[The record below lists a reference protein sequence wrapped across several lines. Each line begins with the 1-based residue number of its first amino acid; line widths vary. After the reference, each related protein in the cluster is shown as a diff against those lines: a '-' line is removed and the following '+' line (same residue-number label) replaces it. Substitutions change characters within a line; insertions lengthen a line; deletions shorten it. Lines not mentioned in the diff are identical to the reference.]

1 MTNPAFSS
9 LGLSDAIVEAIVTAG
24 YESPTPIQEQGIP
37 AFLEGSD
44 IVVQAQTGTG
54 KTAAFVLPF
63 IQKADP
69 ADGPI
74 QALVLT
80 PTRELALQVS
90 REFSRFGAAKGIVST
105 AIYGGT
111 AFQPQFDALEEAHC
125 VVATPGRL
133 LDLFRRKR
141 FDARNIR
148 YFGLDEADELLS
160 MGFEKDV
167 LDIIAKLPKE
177 RQSFICSAT
186 MGPAITRVAQNF
198 ISEPVTINV
207 SSDEIGAQSVRHE
220 QFPVHQHEKLE
231 ALRRLIGTEARTG
244 AIVFANTRVATFTV
258 TEALRRENVRVDVLN
273 GELSQSEREK
283 ALARMRAEEI
293 DFLVATD
300 VAARG
305 IDISGLPAVINFDM
319 PESPEVYVHRT
330 GRTGRAGQAGVA
342 YSLVTP
348 ADISVFHAL
357 QKFYKLEF
365 HERSLPSTDELRG
378 MMADQV
384 LDTVLEGLD
393 SDRSLKYA
401 QHMPLARRLADRDD
415 GVRSIAKLIAHW
427 LGTRGETVIDS
438 QAPAKAAPAKRK
450 PAPVKAASVEEAP
463 VEAAEDAPKSA
474 SKRNGVE
481 EDAPKP
487 RRARKQREP
496 EASVE
501 AAPEA
506 SAEEASPAE
515 KKPAPTGLAGQV
527 LELLEN
533 APRRRGR
540 WRAVRGIARELE
552 VDESVV
558 VEVLEADE
566 QFEESRKRPGQWRLL
581 LPSDASTPKRAE
593 RKEREERPSRS
604 SAKDSSNEA
613 RAPRKARA
621 PKSEAPKPE
630 PKAATPKRDTVKLT
644 VNVGSDH
651 GVDEEALRN
660 EIVLCAGLDFDDV
673 GKIAIDAESSK
684 VDVATEYWEDV
695 VAAVSG
701 QTLAGQVLEFQR
713 PRRRKKR

>member
-1 MTNPAFSS
+1 MTIPAFSS
-9 LGLSDAIVEAIVTAG
+9 LGLSDSLVEAIANAG
-24 YESPTPIQEQGIP
+24 YAEPTPIQEQGIP
-37 AFLEGSD
+37 AFLAGSD
-44 IVVQAQTGTG
+44 IIVQAQTGTG

-63 IQKADP
+63 VQNADP

-90 REFSRFGAAKGIVST
+90 REFSRFGAATGLKST

-111 AFQPQFDALEEAHC
+111 AFQPQFDALETAHV

-167 LDIIAKLPKE
+167 LDIIAKLPKS

-198 ISEPVTINV
+198 ISEPTTINV

-220 QFPVHQHEKLE
+220 YFNVRQHEKQE
-231 ALRRLIGTEARTG
+231 ALRRLVGTAARGG

-258 TEALRRENVRVDVLN
+258 TDALRRESVRVDVLN

-283 ALARMRAEEI
+283 ALARMRAGEI

-305 IDISGLPAVINFDM
+305 IDISGLPAVINYDM

-348 ADISVFHAL
+348 ADISVFHSL

-365 HERSLPSTDELRG
+365 HEQSLPTSSELRG
-378 MMADQV
+378 QIADQV

-393 SDRSLKYA
+393 ANRSLQYA
-401 QHMPLARRLADRDD
+401 QHMPLARRLAGRDD
-415 GVRSIAKLIAHW
+415 GVRSIAKLIAQW
-427 LGTRGETVIDS
+427 LDS
-438 QAPAKAAPAKRK
+438 RDDAPARPAKKAKTAEPVLEEAASEVEAPEPRKSRRKRREEK
-450 PAPVKAASVEEAP
+450 PAA
-463 VEAAEDAPKSA
+463 AAELTAEEPSFEEEKPRKRSGNADAGLVERVFEMLKDAP
-474 SKRNGVE
+474 
-481 EDAPKP
+481 
-487 RRARKQREP
+487 Q
-496 EASVE
+496 
-501 AAPEA
+501 
-506 SAEEASPAE
+506 
-515 KKPAPTGLAGQV
+515 
-527 LELLEN
+527 
-533 APRRRGR
+533 RRGR
-540 WRAVRGIARELE
+540 WRAVRGLAREIE
-552 VDESVV
+552 ADEATVIDA
-558 VEVLEADE
+558 LEADE
-566 QFEESRKRPGQWRLL
+566 RFEESRKRPGQWRLL
-581 LPSDASTPKRAE
+581 IPKSDESREAQADADKPKRKAKNEEKSE
-593 RKEREERPSRS
+593 RKPE
-604 SAKDSSNEA
+604 K
-613 RAPRKARA
+613 RADEPEKA
-621 PKSEAPKPE
+621 E
-630 PKAATPKRDTVKLT
+630 KAAEQSKRATVMLT
-644 VNVGSDH
+644 VNVGNEH
-651 GVDEEALRN
+651 GIEEEELRN

-673 GKIAIDAESSK
+673 PSIRIDDDSSK
-684 VDVATEYWEDV
+684 VDVAAEYWEDV

-701 QTLAGQVLEFQR
+701 QTLAGQVLEFKR
-713 PRRRKKR
+713 PRRRKKK

>member
-1 MTNPAFSS
+1 MTDTAFSS
-9 LGLSDAIVEAIVTAG
+9 LGLSDAIVDAILAAG
-24 YESPTPIQEQGIP
+24 FEKPTPIQEHGIP
-37 AFLEGSD
+37 AFLKGDD

-69 ADGPI
+69 ADGPV

-80 PTRELALQVS
+80 PTRELATQVS
-90 REFSRFGAAKGIVST
+90 REFARFGAATGIKST

-111 AFQPQFDALEEAHC
+111 GFQPQYDALKEAHV

-133 LDLFRRKR
+133 LDLFRRR
-141 FDARNIR
+141 EFSAGNIR

-167 LDIIAKLPKE
+167 LDIIGKLPSE

-198 ISEPVTINV
+198 ISDYVTINV

-220 QFPVHQHEKLE
+220 QFSVRQYQKQE
-231 ALRRLIGTEARTG
+231 ALRRLITTDARTG
-244 AIVFANTRVATFTV
+244 AIVFANTRAATFAV
-258 TEALRRENVRVDVLN
+258 TTALRQENVRVDVIN
-273 GELSQSEREK
+273 GELSQNEREK

-305 IDISGLPAVINFDM
+305 IDISGLPAVINYDM

-365 HERSLPSTDELRG
+365 HPRSLPTESELRG

-384 LDTVLEGLD
+384 LDAVLEGLD
-393 SDRSLKYA
+393 ADKKLAYA
-401 QHMPLARRLADRDD
+401 QHMPLSRRLVERED
-415 GVRSIAKLIAHW
+415 GVRAIAKLIAHW
-427 LGTRGETVIDS
+427 LETKDDS
-438 QAPAKAAPAKRK
+438 VAAPKKAAPKKKSAAAKK
-450 PAPVKAASVEEAP
+450 VEETSAP
-463 VEAAEDAPKSA
+463 VEAAQAV
-474 SKRNGVE
+474 VE
-481 EDAPKP
+481 EA
-487 RRARKQREP
+487 
-496 EASVE
+496 VE
-501 AAPEA
+501 AAVEEVAPAQEEPKVEA
-506 SAEEASPAE
+506 AVEEAAPVSSGNIAE
-515 KKPAPTGLAGQV
+515 DLHSLLA
-527 LELLEN
+527 N

-540 WRAVRGIARELE
+540 WRAARGLARELE
-552 VDESVV
+552 VDEDSVLNA
-558 VEVLEADE
+558 LEADDR
-566 QFEESRKRPGQWRLL
+566 FEESRKKPGQWRVMLA
-581 LPSDASTPKRAE
+581 PEDSDAPARE
-593 RKEREERPSRS
+593 PRKERSD
-604 SAKDSSNEA
+604 A
-613 RAPRKARA
+613 
-621 PKSEAPKPE
+621 KPE
-630 PKAATPKRDTVKLT
+630 PKAERKEAAPERKRSKSRKEESAPAPAPSSSIKYVGLS
-644 VNVGSDH
+644 VNVGADH
-651 GVDEEALRN
+651 GLDEEALRN

-673 GKIAIDAESSK
+673 GRITIEGESSK
-684 VDVATEYWEDV
+684 VDVAAEYWEDV
-695 VAAVSG
+695 VAAVNG
-701 QTLAGQVLEFQR
+701 QTLAGQVLEFKR